1 MANYAVIRM
10 EKYKKDRL
18 NGTQKHNQREFQKS
32 KNENIDRERTHLNY
46 DLVNEKP
53 ISYSKAV
60 HEKRTEL

>member
-32 KNENIDRERTHLNY
+32 KNENIDRGRSNLNY
-46 DLVNEKP
+46 DLINGQ
-53 ISYSKAV
+53 
-60 HEKRTEL
+60 